1 MKGCKKHHLLQL
13 LFLLNMSF
21 PRSSVSGETPVSY
34 CGGIRVKSQFLH
46 QHPSNSSLLSHMII
60 CKSDK
65 LYYRTSIGLF
75 KISHIDYDNKLL
87 TVSHSSCSS
96 ASSFVSPH
104 NLSAGFVGSSSPNS
118 LVLFNCSNR
127 SSKFSTV
134 PCNVTQL
141 SGCYDHKQEL
151 TKGLS
156 PCLLVDDVGKLERSF
171 HPRQLSCTH
180 YSLVYRNK
188 EILELGTRISFDIP
202 DHVPNPCNE
211 CEKPDGNCGVGLR
224 CVCHPQKCKDKV
236 ISAGAVLRP
245 CHNIVFCL
253 VLIVVVLGV
262 FCQS

>member
-1 MKGCKKHHLLQL
+1 MRGCKKLHLLQL
-13 LFLLNMSF
+13 LFLLKIFF
-21 PRSSVSGETPVSY
+21 PKSVSQETPVSY
-34 CGGIRVKSQFLH
+34 CGGIAVKSPFLH

-75 KISHIDYDNKLL
+75 KISHIHYGNKLL

-96 ASSFVSPH
+96 ASNFVSPQH
-104 NLSAGFVGSSSPNS
+104 LSAGFPRSSSPNS
-118 LVLFNCSNR
+118 LVLFNCSNP
-127 SSKFSTV
+127 SSTFSIF

-151 TKGLS
+151 AKGLS
-156 PCLLVDDVGKLERSF
+156 SCLLIDDVDKIDKSF
-171 HPRQLSCTH
+171 HPEQLNCTH

-188 EILELGTRISFDIP
+188 ENLELGTRISFDVP

-224 CVCHPQKCKDKV
+224 CVCHPKRC
-236 ISAGAVLRP
+236 SEFLFL
-245 CHNIVFCL
+245 H
-253 VLIVVVLGV
+253 
-262 FCQS
+262 